1 MFIPDRGSGTCLFT
15 HPVSGSGIQGAK
27 RHRIPDP
34 EHCWSV
40 YHFMFSECDDEPYQ
54 NGYQDETPVSYE
66 QKFRVKKFSVAQQK
80 F

>member
-1 MFIPDRGSGTCLFT
+1 MISDVHHGSGSCFFT
-15 HPVSGSGIQGAK
+15 LTGSGIRIRGAK

-34 EHCWSV
+34 DPQHCLSV

-66 QKFRVKKFSVAQQK
+66 QKFRVKTKF
-80 F
+80 